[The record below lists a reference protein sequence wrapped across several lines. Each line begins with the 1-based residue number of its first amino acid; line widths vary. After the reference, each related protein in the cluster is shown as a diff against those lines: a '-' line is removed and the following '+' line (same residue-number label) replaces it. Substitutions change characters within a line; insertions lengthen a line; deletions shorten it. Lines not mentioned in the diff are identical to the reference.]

1 MATINNLS
9 DAAQALLK
17 NETDNGNTTD
27 VAGQTGVKEFTAPDG
42 STVFTSTT
50 DVTLGQAEHVILT
63 GTSNANVVA
72 NDKSNL
78 IVGNDG
84 DNKID
89 TGAGDDQVTTG
100 AGNDTIN
107 LGAGNDTVDINGA
120 GTKVIDG
127 GAGNDTFVIKS
138 TATGSHTTF
147 TGLNSGDKVRINADA
162 NGDGVI
168 DLKDVDLSKSG
179 DDGQG
184 NSTITL
190 TDGTSFTLTGV
201 TGAFDGNIKYTFG
214 TDQDGNLIVD
224 LTDGTV

>member
-9 DAAQALLK
+9 NAAKAELE
-17 NETDNGNTTD
+17 NEVSNGNVSD
-27 VAGQTGVKEFTAPDG
+27 VAGQSGIKEFTAGDG
-42 STVFTSTT
+42 STVFTAEA
-50 DVTLGQAEHVILT
+50 DVKLEQADHVILT
-63 GTSNANVVA
+63 GTAMADVVA

-89 TGAGDDQVTTG
+89 AGAGDDQVATG
-100 AGNDTIN
+100 AGNDEIA
-107 LGAGNDTVDINGA
+107 LGAGNDVVEINGP

-127 GAGNDTFVIKS
+127 GAGDDTFIIKAA
-138 TATGSHTTF
+138 ATGSHTTF
-147 TGLNSGDKVRINADA
+147 TGLNTGDKIRINADA
-162 NGDGVI
+162 NGDGKI
-168 DLKDVDLSKSG
+168 DLNDVDLAKSG

-184 NSTITL
+184 NSIITL

-201 TGAFDGNIKYTFG
+201 TGVFEGNIKYTFG
-214 TDQDGNLIVD
+214 EDADGNLIVD